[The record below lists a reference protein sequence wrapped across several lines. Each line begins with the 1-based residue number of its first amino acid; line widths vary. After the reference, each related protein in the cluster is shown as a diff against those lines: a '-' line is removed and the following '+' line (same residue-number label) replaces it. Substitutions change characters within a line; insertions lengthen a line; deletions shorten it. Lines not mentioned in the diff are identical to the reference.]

1 MSLPQEIKYILT
13 GINSMVY
20 CLYIHGLSDELEQ
33 ATFFTLIVGVS
44 HFPISEKNFPQSHLV
59 IIKKYPENNIIILA
73 TYWYISIIFLLIP
86 PCNIG

>member
-44 HFPISEKNFPQSHLV
+44 HFPISGKNFPQSHLV

-73 TYWYISIIFLLIP
+73 TY
-86 PCNIG
+86 